1 MHILDIHTRSS
12 LLMLNVEA
20 ANLSVM
26 LVPIKVRGITIQ
38 KTVIFNKSEVLENKV
53 LKEIDLRDEIN

>member
-1 MHILDIHTRSS
+1 
-12 LLMLNVEA
+12 MLNVEA